1 MTEGITDAVATETP
15 PETEPTA
22 QPTPLVNSEGILSE
36 SWRESLPEDIR
47 SEKVFDRVKDFN
59 GAMRSLASAERMVGK
74 EKIAKPSESSG
85 DNEWGAYWDAGGR
98 PGSPE
103 EYAVARPESL
113 PEQYWSDDNAKSFM
127 DLAHKIGLSKKQVD
141 ALSEFQTSN
150 VMQQAQDHANA
161 VEVANQELV
170 DGLNKE
176 WGNAYDQKLHI
187 GNVALEK
194 GAEGNEELR
203 ERVAQ
208 KFGKD
213 PDFIRIMSNL
223 GSLFSES
230 SPPTINTN
238 VRTPNQVQE
247 KINDLMLSDAFTHR
261 DHPNHQITLDKL
273 KLLYKEKNAG

>member
-1 MTEGITDAVATETP
+1 MTDGITDATATA
-15 PETEPTA
+15 EPTAEPVA

-59 GAMRSLASAERMVGK
+59 GAMRSLASAERMIGT
-74 EKIAKPSESSG
+74 EKIPKPSDSSG
-85 DNEWGAYWDAGGR
+85 DDEWGAYWDAGGR
-98 PGSPE
+98 PGTAE
-103 EYAVARPESL
+103 EYAVVRPEAL
-113 PEQYWSDDNAKSFM
+113 PEQYWSEDLSKNFM

-141 ALSEFQTSN
+141 ALSEFQSGNT
-150 VMQQAQDHANA
+150 MQQLQDQTNA
-161 VEVANQELV
+161 IDVANQELI

-187 GNVALEK
+187 GNKALEK
-194 GAEGNEELR
+194 GAVGNEELR

-213 PDFIRIMSNL
+213 PDFIKVMSNL
-223 GSLFSES
+223 GALFTES

-238 VRTPNQVQE
+238 VQTPNQLQE
-247 KINDLMLSDAFTHR
+247 KINDLMVSEAYNNR
-261 DHPNHQITLDKL
+261 SHPNHQITLDKL